1 MVFIKI
7 LLLGATLAMD
17 AFSVSLCQ
25 GLSMR
30 TLILKRMLAVALCF
44 GLFQALMPTI
54 GYFVGKGFEKYIVAF
69 DHWIAF
75 ILLLIIGGKMIFDVI
90 TDKGED
96 DCECCKD
103 EPFSIMQLLVMAVAT
118 SIDALAAGITLP
130 TILGKEMSIWTA
142 VSVIGITTFLI
153 CLVGVLIGNRFG
165 MKYKNKATL
174 AGGIVLILIGT
185 NILSEH
191 LFGIGL

>member
-1 MVFIKI
+1 MIFIKI
-7 LLLGATLAMD
+7 LLIGAALAMD
-17 AFSVSLCQ
+17 AFAVSICQ

-30 TLILKRMLAVALCF
+30 TLLLKRMLAVALCF
-44 GLFQALMPTI
+44 GFFQALMPAI
-54 GYFVGKGFEKYIVAF
+54 GYFVGKSFEKYIVAV

-75 ILLLIIGGKMIFDVI
+75 FLLLVIGGKMIFDVI

-96 DCECCKD
+96 GCNCCK
-103 EPFSIMQLLVMAVAT
+103 EESFSVVRLLVMAIAT
-118 SIDALAAGITLP
+118 SIDALATGITFP
-130 TILGKEMSIWTA
+130 FILEGVSVWTA
-142 VSVIGITTFLI
+142 VSIIGVATFAI
-153 CLVGVLIGNRFG
+153 CTVGVLVGNRVG

>member
-1 MVFIKI
+1 MVFIEI

-30 TLILKRMLAVALCF
+30 TLILKRMLAVAFCF
-44 GLFQALMPTI
+44 GLFQALMPTV
-54 GYFVGKGFEKYIVAF
+54 GYFIGKTFESYIKAV

-75 ILLLIIGGKMIFDVI
+75 VLLLIIGGKMIIDVI
-90 TDKGED
+90 LDRDD
-96 DCECCKD
+96 DCECCK
-103 EPFSIMQLLVMAVAT
+103 EETFSVVRLLVMAIAT

-130 TILGKEMSIWTA
+130 TILGSTVSVWTA
-142 VSVIGITTFLI
+142 VSIIGVTTFFI
-153 CLVGVLIGNRFG
+153 CLCGVLIGNRFG

-185 NILSEH
+185 NILTKH
-191 LFGIGL
+191 LFGIGF

>member
-1 MVFIKI
+1 MIFIKI
-7 LLLGATLAMD
+7 LLIGAALAMD
-17 AFSVSLCQ
+17 AFAVSICQ

-30 TLILKRMLAVALCF
+30 TLLLKRMLAVALCF
-44 GLFQALMPTI
+44 GFFQALMPAI
-54 GYFVGKGFEKYIVAF
+54 GYFVGKSFEKYIVAV

-75 ILLLIIGGKMIFDVI
+75 FLLLVIGGKMIFDVI

-96 DCECCKD
+96 ECDCCK
-103 EPFSIMQLLVMAVAT
+103 EESFSVVQLLVMAIAT
-118 SIDALAAGITLP
+118 SIDALATGITFP
-130 TILGKEMSIWTA
+130 FILEGVSVWTA
-142 VSVIGITTFLI
+142 VSIIGVATFAI
-153 CLVGVLIGNRFG
+153 CMVGVLVGNRVG